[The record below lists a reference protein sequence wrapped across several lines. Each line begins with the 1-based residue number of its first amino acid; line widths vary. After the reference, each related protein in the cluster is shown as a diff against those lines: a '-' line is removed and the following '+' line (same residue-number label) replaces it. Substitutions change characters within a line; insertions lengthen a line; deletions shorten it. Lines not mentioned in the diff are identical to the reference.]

1 MRITSWN
8 LLHGLPIPP
17 DEDANP
23 EALLSAALS
32 QLATDVIGL
41 QEVDYF
47 LERSGNHNQTGNV
60 ASIVGA
66 KDWAFAPSLMGSPDE
81 DWRNPTDSDDKLI
94 TNKSDVAPGSYGIGM
109 ASKIPVDSWHR
120 LELKGS
126 PVGVLMAFPVDGKLK
141 RVYVCL
147 LYTSDAADE

>member
-47 LERSGNHNQTGNV
+47 LERSGSHNQTGNV

-81 DWRNPTDSDDKLI
+81 DWRNPNKNDAIPIPYDPGATSLLFVMSLSSLSVGLRQSSSGDPMSDGAKAQ
-94 TNKSDVAPGSYGIGM
+94 SFAPTID
-109 ASKIPVDSWHR
+109 ATLPV
-120 LELKGS
+120 
-126 PVGVLMAFPVDGKLK
+126 
-141 RVYVCL
+141 
-147 LYTSDAADE
+147 

>member
-17 DEDANP
+17 DEEADP
-23 EALLSAALS
+23 QALLSAALS

-81 DWRNPTDSDDKLI
+81 DWRNPTESDDKLI
-94 TNKSDVAPGSYGIGM
+94 TNKSEVAPGSYGIGM
-109 ASKIPVDSWHR
+109 ASKFQFNRGTV
-120 LELKGS
+120 
-126 PVGVLMAFPVDGKLK
+126 
-141 RVYVCL
+141 
-147 LYTSDAADE
+147 